1 MREFPTLPSV
11 RHPDRRTLASLS
23 HEEIVALIEA
33 DLQGAYPPQ
42 GFAISE
48 STGPD
53 SIWRITGIPDKFF
66 NNVTHVSWPGSEAAH
81 RVRDMIGELDN
92 HGVDYSWWIGPSS
105 SPTNLT
111 DFVESHGM
119 TFQEDYPG
127 MAIDLQTL
135 RDEPAMPDGLEIAR
149 IEDAGGLARFFRAF
163 TIASDAE
170 AAIEPGLLQ
179 LLARS
184 GYGDSDHWT
193 RYIGALDGVAVA
205 TTSVFTGAGTAGIYL
220 VATVPALHRRGIAS
234 ALVFEALRRA
244 RDAGYSIGTLQTSSE
259 GLELYRALG
268 FREYCRFAFYVRE
281 HLR

>member
-1 MREFPTLPSV
+1 
-11 RHPDRRTLASLS
+11 
-23 HEEIVALIEA
+23 
-33 DLQGAYPPQ
+33 
-42 GFAISE
+42 
-48 STGPD
+48 
-53 SIWRITGIPDKFF
+53 
-66 NNVTHVSWPGSEAAH
+66 
-81 RVRDMIGELDN
+81 MIGELDN
-92 HGVDYSWWIGPSS
+92 HGVDYSWRIGPSS
-105 SPTNLT
+105 SPANLA
-111 DFVESHGM
+111 DFVESHRM
-119 TFQEDYPG
+119 TFQENYSG

-135 RDEPAMPDGLEIAR
+135 RDEFAMPDGLEIAR
-149 IEDAGGLARFFRAF
+149 IEDAGGLDRAF
-163 TIASDAE
+163 TVASDAE

-193 RYIGALDGVAVA
+193 HYIGALDGVAVA
-205 TTSVFTGAGTAGIYL
+205 TTSVFTGAGTARIYL
-220 VATVPALHRRGIAS
+220 VATIPDLRCRGIAS